1 MPFMTDRVYAFDRH
15 MFGLGY
21 STTRAA
27 SGRDYFAG
35 DQNGKPTLVFADDCR
50 AAFTSEVSQRMVSFA
65 PPGIPVDHFG
75 NLEGED
81 NGSVGGRGTYWNPSG
96 PLTVPKG
103 RDVPEWVRSV
113 AEGKR
118 LRGATAAL

>member
-1 MPFMTDRVYAFDRH
+1 MRLTDICSASVTPQPGRRADA
-15 MFGLGY
+15 
-21 STTRAA
+21 TTSLETRTESQHSFLPTIAVLRSPLRSH
-27 SGRDYFAG
+27 SGWC
-35 DQNGKPTLVFADDCR
+35 PSLH
-50 AAFTSEVSQRMVSFA
+50 
-65 PPGIPVDHFG
+65 GIPVDHFG

-118 LRGATAAL
+118 LRGAAAAL